1 MNKSTTT
8 YYNESFNDENGIQ
21 VASFSAQYNGTVS
34 NIAVSFNTIDKYLAN
49 KEGFDTALNNFI
61 TSVKKDIDPMVNDI
75 DSHSSSVSESESTS
89 VSETTSVSSSESI
102 VTNKSEASVSES
114 ESVVTNS

>member
-49 KEGFDTALNNFI
+49 KDGFDAALNNFI
-61 TSVKKDIDPMVNDI
+61 TSIKNDI
-75 DSHSSSVSESESTS
+75 NPLITDSDSHSSSVSFESTS

-102 VTNKSEASVSES
+102 GTNESEASVSES
-114 ESVVTNS
+114 MVTNS

>member
-49 KEGFDTALNNFI
+49 KDGFDAALNNFI
-61 TSVKKDIDPMVNDI
+61 TSIKNDI
-75 DSHSSSVSESESTS
+75 NPLVTDSDSHSSSVSESIVTNESETS
-89 VSETTSVSSSESI
+89 VSESM
-102 VTNKSEASVSES
+102 
-114 ESVVTNS
+114 VTNS